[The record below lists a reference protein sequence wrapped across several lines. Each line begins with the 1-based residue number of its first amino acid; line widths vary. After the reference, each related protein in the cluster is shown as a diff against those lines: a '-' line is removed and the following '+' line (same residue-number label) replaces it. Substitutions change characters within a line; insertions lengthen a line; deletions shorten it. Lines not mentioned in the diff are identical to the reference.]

1 MFPTAVLP
9 CNNLVPSS
17 AIASIKTM
25 LETDVR
31 WPKHF
36 VNLESRRRHEQT
48 NQTGM
53 LNASKHCMQELI
65 ETIHVYVICI
75 YFIIYI
81 CIFHD
86 TYTYIYFIIYIYKNK
101 SIYTYIITIIAIV
114 DHIFLQMFR
123 MFQLKTTKTLQR
135 YNMMCKKNNIHT
147 RYIYTNHVLSDCR
160 MLTNCDFISSHS
172 LRLIVL
178 CIFRGFLASHLGLFR
193 SHDPYITAT

>member
-53 LNASKHCMQELI
+53 LNASKHCMQESI

-75 YFIIYI
+75 YFIIYMYI
-81 CIFHD
+81 SWYIYIHIFH
-86 TYTYIYFIIYIYKNK
+86 YIYENK

-135 YNMMCKKNNIHT
+135 YNMM
-147 RYIYTNHVLSDCR
+147 YTNTIYIHKSCVVRLS
-160 MLTNCDFISSHS
+160 NAHQ
-172 LRLIVL
+172 LRFHFKPLSETDSTL
-178 CIFRGFLASHLGLFR
+178 HLQRLSGFPSWTFQ
-193 SHDPYITAT
+193 ITWSIHHGTR